1 VGASSQGD
9 HRIPQNAVPDEVF
22 ETPLFKME
30 RFGRYIH
37 LNGSRS
43 PEDHQR
49 LIRSVIEHRPELL
62 ARATEIRKELQD
74 LIHRHSSLELLAH
87 LIVRNVLHNP
97 DTYREYDSPLRPHF
111 IEYMALLEV
120 RDAEYQYSTP
130 EPPGED
136 VEKAQALLE
145 ELFNAALLHYQTE
158 HISETAGSVPSKLQE
173 LRCSAIAHGIA
184 VRSPAY
190 HDHWREILVALFST
204 PAVSAWLEDRQLTI
218 PNILRCID
226 ASERLMSSRLRN
238 RITMAKREGE
248 KIRHQVKQVRRCG
261 GLSGENAEL
270 LHNLAAQSGKK
281 RRAML
286 NWMLTEWAFFDLA
299 GNWSFGVDDLADEA
313 GVSARVAMSFLQ
325 SFSVTF
331 GQPAERDPWPRATHE
346 FQARPFITYDDKFML
361 ATPHLAQ
368 WTVKPNIEA
377 MLQRESGAPWDSY
390 EHARSEVLVEKAMEY
405 LSKTMPR
412 CTSFQ
417 KLFYDFGGKHCEL
430 DGLLM
435 FDRYLFLIEGK
446 AGIASPAGRRGATKS
461 IVSDLKDLVRDPS
474 SQASRAA
481 NFIRSESSPVFSLK
495 DGTRVPID
503 KAASSEIVTLSVTLD
518 DLGIFTSELAEMQEL
533 GLFPEG
539 EQAWAIYLP
548 DLMIVSEILLSPAQF
563 LHYVGWR
570 RSLFESKGVR
580 CQDEVNW
587 LGIYL
592 KEGPQTLM
600 RPADFQF
607 LTFTTYTTDFDDY
620 FLFKMGQRSKP
631 MARPVQWMPKEMSA
645 LISRLEA
652 LGTWGF
658 TRVTNPLLDLGYPER
673 KELAKML
680 RRRAKSHSNDLV
692 FEGQNATVKLLRG
705 HSSAA
710 CEEQAQRMSAS
721 SQRVA
726 VVLSFNPDSG
736 ELEGWGTGQP

>member
-1 VGASSQGD
+1 
-9 HRIPQNAVPDEVF
+9 
-22 ETPLFKME
+22 
-30 RFGRYIH
+30 
-37 LNGSRS
+37 
-43 PEDHQR
+43 
-49 LIRSVIEHRPELL
+49 
-62 ARATEIRKELQD
+62 
-74 LIHRHSSLELLAH
+74 
-87 LIVRNVLHNP
+87 
-97 DTYREYDSPLRPHF
+97 
-111 IEYMALLEV
+111 
-120 RDAEYQYSTP
+120 
-130 EPPGED
+130 
-136 VEKAQALLE
+136 
-145 ELFNAALLHYQTE
+145 
-158 HISETAGSVPSKLQE
+158 
-173 LRCSAIAHGIA
+173 
-184 VRSPAY
+184 
-190 HDHWREILVALFST
+190 
-204 PAVSAWLEDRQLTI
+204 
-218 PNILRCID
+218 
-226 ASERLMSSRLRN
+226 
-238 RITMAKREGE
+238 
-248 KIRHQVKQVRRCG
+248 
-261 GLSGENAEL
+261 
-270 LHNLAAQSGKK
+270 
-281 RRAML
+281 
-286 NWMLTEWAFFDLA
+286 
-299 GNWSFGVDDLADEA
+299 
-313 GVSARVAMSFLQ
+313 
-325 SFSVTF
+325 
-331 GQPAERDPWPRATHE
+331 
-346 FQARPFITYDDKFML
+346 
-361 ATPHLAQ
+361 
-368 WTVKPNIEA
+368 
-377 MLQRESGAPWDSY
+377 
-390 EHARSEVLVEKAMEY
+390 
-405 LSKTMPR
+405 
-412 CTSFQ
+412 
-417 KLFYDFGGKHCEL
+417 
-430 DGLLM
+430 
-435 FDRYLFLIEGK
+435 
-446 AGIASPAGRRGATKS
+446 
-461 IVSDLKDLVRDPS
+461 
-474 SQASRAA
+474 
-481 NFIRSESSPVFSLK
+481 
-495 DGTRVPID
+495 VPID